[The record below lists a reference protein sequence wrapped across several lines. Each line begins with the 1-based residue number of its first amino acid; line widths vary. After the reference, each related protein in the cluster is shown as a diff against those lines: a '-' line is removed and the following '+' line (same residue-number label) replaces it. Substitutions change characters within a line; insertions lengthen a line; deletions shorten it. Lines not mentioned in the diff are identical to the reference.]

1 MDENT
6 PVGFGAGKTEVR
18 SGNAGRPAAHL
29 LPDHTDHD
37 RTPRALLPAV
47 RTSEWSVIITDEKRK
62 VRLEEMFPWEIAAA
76 MAGGPLCYLPLG
88 TLEWHGEH
96 AAVGLDALKAH
107 AVCIRAAERS
117 GGLVVPPLY
126 WSTDWRED
134 LPDGSYL
141 TGGIERGERYHV
153 PGNMFWV
160 RPETFHNLLLDIYEA
175 MRRRGFRAIVVLS
188 GHWSIAH
195 NIAAIRESGEVFRRE
210 HPKTGWL
217 LLTDQEVVHD
227 LHYPLEHAAGGETS
241 LLMAIRPDLVALDKV
256 FETDRS
262 LLPYYAGEPTHL
274 QRRRETPHKYIG
286 INPAVADTSN
296 DPERATLER
305 GRMLLEAIV
314 ERVAARAQALLVEV
328 MSSESR

>member
-1 MDENT
+1 LNGSILVWRLENH
-6 PVGFGAGKTEVR
+6 VQA
-18 SGNAGRPAAHL
+18 
-29 LPDHTDHD
+29 
-37 RTPRALLPAV
+37 
-47 RTSEWSVIITDEKRK
+47 TSEGSVIMTDGRRK
-62 VRLEEMFPWEIAAA
+62 VRFEEMFPWEIATA
-76 MAGGPLCYLPLG
+76 MAEAPLCYLPLG

-107 AVCIRAAERS
+107 AVCIRAADRS
-117 GGLVVPPLY
+117 GGLVVPPIY

-153 PGNMFWV
+153 PGNMFWL
-160 RPETFHNLLLDIYEA
+160 RPETFQNLLLDIYEA

-195 NIAAIRESGEVFRRE
+195 NIAAIRETGEVFRRE
-210 HPKTGWL
+210 HPMTGWL
-217 LLTDQEVVHD
+217 LLTDQEVVPD
-227 LHYPLEHAAGGETS
+227 LPYPVEHAAGGETS
-241 LLMAIRPDLVALDKV
+241 LLLAIHPGLVALDKV
-256 FETDRS
+256 FETDRA
-262 LLPYYAGEPTHL
+262 LLPYYAGEPAHL

-286 INPAVADTSN
+286 INPAVADTAN

>member
-1 MDENT
+1 MKGE
-6 PVGFGAGKTEVR
+6 G
-18 SGNAGRPAAHL
+18 
-29 LPDHTDHD
+29 
-37 RTPRALLPAV
+37 
-47 RTSEWSVIITDEKRK
+47 RK
-62 VRLEEMFPWEIAAA
+62 VRFEEMFPWEIAAA
-76 MAGGPLCYLPLG
+76 MAEAPLCYLPLG

-107 AVCIRAAERS
+107 AVCVLAAQRS

-153 PGNMFWV
+153 PGNMFWL
-160 RPETFHNLLLDIYEA
+160 RPETFRNLLLDIYEA

-195 NIAAIRESGEVFRRE
+195 NIAAIRRTGEEFRQK
-210 HPKTGWL
+210 HPTTGWL
-217 LLTDQEVVHD
+217 LLTDQEVASD
-227 LHYPLEHAAGGETS
+227 LQYPMEHAAGGETS
-241 LLMAIRPDLVALDKV
+241 LLQAIRPDLVALDKV

-262 LLPYYAGEPTHL
+262 LRPYYAGEPTHL

-286 INPAVADTSN
+286 VNCAVADPSN
-296 DPERATLER
+296 DPEGATIER
-305 GRMLLEAIV
+305 GQALPETIV
-314 ERVAARAQALLVEV
+314 ERVAIRARALLA
-328 MSSESR
+328 ESTSGASR

>member
-1 MDENT
+1 VSNI
-6 PVGFGAGKTEVR
+6 KREVR
-18 SGNAGRPAAHL
+18 F
-29 LPDHTDHD
+29 
-37 RTPRALLPAV
+37 
-47 RTSEWSVIITDEKRK
+47 
-62 VRLEEMFPWEIAAA
+62 EEMFPWEIAAA
-76 MAGGPLCYLPLG
+76 MAEAPLCYLPLG

-153 PGNMFWV
+153 PGNMFWL

-175 MRRRGFRAIVVLS
+175 MRRRGFRTIVVLS

-195 NIAAIRESGEVFRRE
+195 NIAAIQSTGEEFRRK
-210 HPKTGWL
+210 HPTTGWL
-217 LLTDQEVVHD
+217 LLTDQEVASD
-227 LHYPLEHAAGGETS
+227 LQYPVEHAAGGETS
-241 LLMAIRPDLVALDKV
+241 LLQAIRPDLVALDKV

-262 LLPYYAGEPTHL
+262 LRPYYAEEPTHL
-274 QRRRETPHKYIG
+274 QRRRESPHKYIG
-286 INPAVADTSN
+286 VNCAVADSSN
-296 DPERATLER
+296 DPEGATIER
-305 GRMLLEAIV
+305 GQALLETIV
-314 ERVAARAQALLVEV
+314 ERVAVRARALLA
-328 MSSESR
+328 ESTSGASR